1 MAFLVSHLPS
11 LCLCRQDHATS
22 TFLRIRLLEGRRP
35 KWRPT
40 SRSEVI
46 GVVALSQS
54 RLAAMVMSGRDFS
67 LAVAVLHAFDMASLA
82 LQHTKVPGKLA
93 SWLFSFLFFGFV
105 AVLWL
110 RPSTGDTLRLLLRR
124 AAGRLRTETSH
135 ADRDFSLCSR
145 CSARIRRGVAPVA
158 SSKGH
163 WGGYSVARA
172 VTSKGQGVFH
182 SAGHKDC
189 CVVELA
195 TLLFLVFFWSVFC
208 PRFFGCGRR
217 RETHFFVFVRIAPQV
232 AGRQT
237 SLSHADRDFSL
248 ALALLHAVDVRVAG
262 VATCKCQRG
271 DFLSL
276 SSAKRLLAA

>member
-1 MAFLVSHLPS
+1 MVVFFFVFWFCCGSLVAAVNG
-11 LCLCRQDHATS
+11 RHAS
-22 TFLRIRLLEGRRP
+22 SSSASRR
-35 KWRPT
+35 R
-40 SRSEVI
+40 
-46 GVVALSQS
+46 
-54 RLAAMVMSGRDFS
+54 S
-67 LAVAVLHAFDMASLA
+67 LADGDLTRRSGLLSL
-82 LQHTKVPGKLA
+82 Q
-93 SWLFSFLFFGFV
+93 SLFCTHSP
-105 AVLWL
+105 WC
-110 RPSTGDTLRLLLRR
+110 R
-124 AAGRLRTETSH
+124 
-135 ADRDFSLCSR
+135 SR
-145 CSARIRRGVAPVA
+145 CIIKRPG
-158 SSKGH
+158 
-163 WGGYSVARA
+163 GGYSVARA

-195 TLLFLVFFWSVFC
+195 TLLFLFLLVGFLSHVLFF
-208 PRFFGCGRR
+208 CGRR

-276 SSAKRLLAA
+276 SSAKRLLPA

>member
-1 MAFLVSHLPS
+1 MQS
-11 LCLCRQDHATS
+11 LFCRHS
-22 TFLRIRLLEGRRP
+22 TWRRSRCNIQRSLE
-35 KWRPT
+35 
-40 SRSEVI
+40 
-46 GVVALSQS
+46 
-54 RLAAMVMSGRDFS
+54 
-67 LAVAVLHAFDMASLA
+67 
-82 LQHTKVPGKLA
+82 LA
-93 SWLFSFLFFGFV
+93 SWLFSFLLFWFCCGSLV
-105 AVLWL
+105 A
-110 RPSTGDTLRLLLRR
+110 STGDTLRLLLRR

-158 SSKGH
+158 S
-163 WGGYSVARA
+163 
-172 VTSKGQGVFH
+172 KGQEGERRSRCNIKRSVRGSFTRQGTKTAVWLN
-182 SAGHKDC
+182 SRLC
-189 CVVELA
+189 C
-195 TLLFLVFFWSVFC
+195 FCFFFWSVFC

-276 SSAKRLLAA
+276 SSAERLLAG

>member
-1 MAFLVSHLPS
+1 MQIGTS
-11 LCLCRQDHATS
+11 LFA
-22 TFLRIRLLEGRRP
+22 
-35 KWRPT
+35 
-40 SRSEVI
+40 
-46 GVVALSQS
+46 VV
-54 RLAAMVMSGRDFS
+54 
-67 LAVAVLHAFDMASLA
+67 VLHAFDVA
-82 LQHTKVPGKLA
+82 LPLHHQKA
-93 SWLFSFLFFGFV
+93 
-105 AVLWL
+105 
-110 RPSTGDTLRLLLRR
+110 
-124 AAGRLRTETSH
+124 
-135 ADRDFSLCSR
+135 
-145 CSARIRRGVAPVA
+145 RRG
-158 SSKGH
+158 
-163 WGGYSVARA
+163 SVARA

-195 TLLFLVFFWSVFC
+195 TLLFLFFFWSVFC

-217 RETHFFVFVRIAPQV
+217 RETHIFVFVRIAPQV

-276 SSAKRLLAA
+276 SSAERLLAG